1 MVCWVCWL
9 KGGLGFGL
17 LVLTLTILPLTL
29 TPTLSGGTPGPCKGY
44 SQSSTHGRMAH
55 RQAVTGLWWRA

>member
-1 MVCWVCWL
+1 ML
-9 KGGLGFGL
+9 TLTIL
-17 LVLTLTILPLTL
+17 PLPLTTPTLTILPLTL